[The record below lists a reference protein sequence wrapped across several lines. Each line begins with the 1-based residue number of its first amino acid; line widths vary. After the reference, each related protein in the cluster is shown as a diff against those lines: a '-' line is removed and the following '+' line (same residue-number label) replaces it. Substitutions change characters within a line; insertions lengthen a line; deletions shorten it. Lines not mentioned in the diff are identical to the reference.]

1 VFSVDETVN
10 YWLAADGLPANATP
24 LCTNGLPTPGVN
36 GVDEIGNGVEVT
48 FVREPGVGHV
58 WPISTY
64 ATVWNF
70 FAAHPKP

>member
-1 VFSVDETVN
+1 VFPVDETVN